1 MRNFHIAGQP
11 GVWIVDALP
20 WLNYLPAAIAP
31 WKCKVAKWFHEL
43 DDLHVKSY
51 KEALKREGWNWAKDF
66 ERATEAQSMT
76 EQQVAWDVGILADA
90 GVETMSATLMIFV
103 LACIT
108 HPEWLPKAQ
117 KELEEVVGSERLPE
131 FGDLKGLP
139 YVQAIVKEVFR
150 WRHPQQAGIPHATTH
165 EDYYQGYLI
174 PKGSVV
180 IPLFYAMRH
189 DEDLFDKPAEF
200 HPERWIG
207 RSQIQ
212 NFGYGRRTCP
222 GRHIARNSA
231 SIVIARLLWAF
242 NIRTPTGKR
251 LVVEES
257 MFTTGF
263 VSAPK
268 PFACI
273 FEPRSE
279 THVRVVQETFE
290 KVEKSVATLLSEV
303 HEKHNALGIK
313 ARV

>member
-1 MRNFHIAGQP
+1 
-11 GVWIVDALP
+11 
-20 WLNYLPAAIAP
+20 
-31 WKCKVAKWFHEL
+31 
-43 DDLHVKSY
+43 
-51 KEALKREGWNWAKDF
+51 
-66 ERATEAQSMT
+66 MT

-103 LACIT
+103 LACIA
-108 HPEWLPKAQ
+108 HPEWLPRAQ
-117 KELEEVVGSERLPE
+117 KELDKVVGSERLPD
-131 FGDLKGLP
+131 FGDLKDLP
-139 YVQAIVKEVFR
+139 YVQAVVEEVFR

-180 IPLFYAMRH
+180 IPLFCAMRH

-200 HPERWIG
+200 RPERWIG
-207 RSQIQ
+207 KSQIN

-222 GRHIARNSA
+222 GRRIARNSA

-242 NIRTPTGKR
+242 NIRTSSGKK

-279 THVRVVQETFE
+279 THVRVVQESF
-290 KVEKSVATLLSEV
+290 KNVEKNVATLLSEV
-303 HEKHNALGIK
+303 LEKHNALGIK
-313 ARV
+313 ARAWCIPTAGLRATDNGSATPKQRATLKHSTTS